1 MYRSLN
7 CNVSDLEISEV
18 ICKSKKLLT
27 NNDYEPLVLVRDTF
41 SKESSIILDIISKS
55 KNVQEV
61 LRWIYKK
68 LILEMDK
75 DNNVT
80 TGVKIRIACNMLTY
94 KIPPDLY
101 PYCCD
106 SLIEN
111 VFQVRK
117 ALTDE
122 QLPFQASPASHKE
135 QCLITM
141 RVLRAPSRTGV
152 TP

>member
-1 MYRSLN
+1 MLSFPTYLKMRLMYRSLN

-41 SKESSIILDIISKS
+41 SKESSTILDIISKS
-55 KNVQEV
+55 KNIQQV
-61 LRWIYKK
+61 LCWIYKK

-94 KIPPDLY
+94 KIPPELY

-111 VFQVRK
+111 IFQVRK

-122 QLPFQASPASHKE
+122 QLPF
-135 QCLITM
+135 
-141 RVLRAPSRTGV
+141 
-152 TP
+152 

>member
-1 MYRSLN
+1 MRLMYRSLN

-27 NNDYEPLVLVRDTF
+27 NDDYEPLVLVRDTF
-41 SKESSIILDIISKS
+41 SKESSTILEMVSKS
-55 KNVQEV
+55 KNIQQV

-68 LILEMDK
+68 LILEMGK

-94 KIPPDLY
+94 KIPPELY

-122 QLPFQASPASHKE
+122 QLPF
-135 QCLITM
+135 
-141 RVLRAPSRTGV
+141 
-152 TP
+152 

>member
-1 MYRSLN
+1 MLSFPTYLKMRLMYRSLN

-41 SKESSIILDIISKS
+41 SKESSTILKIVSKS
-55 KNVQEV
+55 KNIQQV
-61 LRWIYKK
+61 LCWIYRK

-111 VFQVRK
+111 IFQVRK

-122 QLPFQASPASHKE
+122 QLPF
-135 QCLITM
+135 
-141 RVLRAPSRTGV
+141 
-152 TP
+152 

>member
-1 MYRSLN
+1 MISFPTYLKMRLMYRSLN

-27 NNDYEPLVLVRDTF
+27 NDDYEPLVLVRDTF
-41 SKESSIILDIISKS
+41 SKESSTILEMVSKS
-55 KNVQEV
+55 KNIQQV

-68 LILEMDK
+68 LILEMGK

-94 KIPPDLY
+94 KIPPELY

-122 QLPFQASPASHKE
+122 QLPF
-135 QCLITM
+135 
-141 RVLRAPSRTGV
+141 
-152 TP
+152 

>member
-1 MYRSLN
+1 MISFPTYLKMRLMYRSLN

-18 ICKSKKLLT
+18 ICKSKQLLT

-41 SKESSIILDIISKS
+41 SKESSTILDIISKS
-55 KNVQEV
+55 KNIQQV
-61 LRWIYKK
+61 LCWIYRK

-111 VFQVRK
+111 IFQVRK

-122 QLPFQASPASHKE
+122 QLPF
-135 QCLITM
+135 
-141 RVLRAPSRTGV
+141 
-152 TP
+152 

>member
-7 CNVSDLEISEV
+7 CNVSNLEISEV

-41 SKESSIILDIISKS
+41 SKESSTILKIVSKS
-55 KNVQEV
+55 KNIQQV
-61 LRWIYKK
+61 LCWIYRK

-94 KIPPDLY
+94 KIPPELY

-111 VFQVRK
+111 IFQVRR

>member
-1 MYRSLN
+1 MLSFPTYLKMRLMYRSLN

-41 SKESSIILDIISKS
+41 SKESSTILKIVSKS
-55 KNVQEV
+55 KNIQQV
-61 LRWIYKK
+61 LCWIYRK

-94 KIPPDLY
+94 KIPPELY

-111 VFQVRK
+111 IFQVRK

-122 QLPFQASPASHKE
+122 QLPF
-135 QCLITM
+135 
-141 RVLRAPSRTGV
+141 
-152 TP
+152 

>member
-41 SKESSIILDIISKS
+41 SKEGSTILKIVSKS
-55 KNVQEV
+55 KNIQQV
-61 LRWIYKK
+61 LCWIYRK

-94 KIPPDLY
+94 KIPPELY

-111 VFQVRK
+111 IFQVRK

-141 RVLRAPSRTGV
+141 RVLRAPSRIGV

>member
-1 MYRSLN
+1 MRLMYRSSYR
-7 CNVSDLEISEV
+7 NVSNLEISEV

-41 SKESSIILDIISKS
+41 SKESSTILKIVSKS
-55 KNVQEV
+55 KNIQQV
-61 LRWIYKK
+61 LCWIYRKI
-68 LILEMDK
+68 ILEMDK

-111 VFQVRK
+111 VFQVRR

-122 QLPFQASPASHKE
+122 QLPF
-135 QCLITM
+135 
-141 RVLRAPSRTGV
+141 
-152 TP
+152 

>member
-1 MYRSLN
+1 MISFPTYLKMRLMYRSLN

-41 SKESSIILDIISKS
+41 SKESSTILDIISKS
-55 KNVQEV
+55 KNIQQV
-61 LRWIYKK
+61 LCWIYRK

-106 SLIEN
+106 SLIKN
-111 VFQVRK
+111 IFQVRR

-122 QLPFQASPASHKE
+122 QLPF
-135 QCLITM
+135 
-141 RVLRAPSRTGV
+141 
-152 TP
+152 

>member
-1 MYRSLN
+1 MLSFPTYLKMRLMYRSLN
-7 CNVSDLEISEV
+7 CNVSNLEISEV

-41 SKESSIILDIISKS
+41 SKESSTILKIVSKS
-55 KNVQEV
+55 KNIQQV
-61 LRWIYKK
+61 LCWIYRK

-94 KIPPDLY
+94 KIPPELY

-111 VFQVRK
+111 IFQVRR

-122 QLPFQASPASHKE
+122 QLPF
-135 QCLITM
+135 
-141 RVLRAPSRTGV
+141 
-152 TP
+152 

>member
-1 MYRSLN
+1 MISFPTYLKMRLMYRSLN
-7 CNVSDLEISEV
+7 CNVSDLEISKV
-18 ICKSKKLLT
+18 ICKSKQLLT

-41 SKESSIILDIISKS
+41 SKESSTILDIISKS
-55 KNVQEV
+55 KNIQQV
-61 LRWIYKK
+61 LCWIYKK

-94 KIPPDLY
+94 KIPPELY

-111 VFQVRK
+111 VFQIRK

-122 QLPFQASPASHKE
+122 QLPF
-135 QCLITM
+135 
-141 RVLRAPSRTGV
+141 
-152 TP
+152 

>member
-1 MYRSLN
+1 MISFPTYLKMRLMYRSSYR
-7 CNVSDLEISEV
+7 NVSNLEISEV

-41 SKESSIILDIISKS
+41 SKESSTILKIVSKS
-55 KNVQEV
+55 KNIQQV
-61 LRWIYKK
+61 LCWIYRKI
-68 LILEMDK
+68 ILEMDK

-111 VFQVRK
+111 VFQVRR

-122 QLPFQASPASHKE
+122 QLPF
-135 QCLITM
+135 
-141 RVLRAPSRTGV
+141 
-152 TP
+152 

>member
-1 MYRSLN
+1 MISFPTYLKMRLMYRSLN

-41 SKESSIILDIISKS
+41 SKESSTILDIISKS
-55 KNVQEV
+55 KNIQQV
-61 LRWIYKK
+61 LCWIYRK

-94 KIPPDLY
+94 KIPPELY

-111 VFQVRK
+111 IFQVRR

-122 QLPFQASPASHKE
+122 QLPF
-135 QCLITM
+135 
-141 RVLRAPSRTGV
+141 
-152 TP
+152 

>member
-27 NNDYEPLVLVRDTF
+27 NDDYEPLVLVRDTF
-41 SKESSIILDIISKS
+41 SKESSTILEMVSKS
-55 KNVQEV
+55 KNIQQV

-68 LILEMDK
+68 LILEMGK

-94 KIPPDLY
+94 KIPPELY